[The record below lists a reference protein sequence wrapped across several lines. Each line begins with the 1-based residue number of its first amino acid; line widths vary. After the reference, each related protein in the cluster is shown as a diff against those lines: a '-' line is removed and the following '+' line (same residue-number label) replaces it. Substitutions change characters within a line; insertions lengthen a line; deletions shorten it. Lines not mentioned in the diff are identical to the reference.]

1 MLTRNITTCTPL
13 LDIFGFGNLV
23 FVGSVVYIYSV
34 YGNFAVGIGEGKKR

>member
-23 FVGSVVYIYSV
+23 FVGSVVYSV
-34 YGNFAVGIGEGKKR
+34 CGNFAVGIGEGKKR